1 MQLKSILK
9 SIVSLTFILIQG
21 LSLVTGSE
29 RNATILAGVSKDT
42 LYDMSVADAKIAFTL
57 VLNDILKESGEFVAL
72 GVFQNKLEVEEKLL
86 KGDLDAV
93 FTNTLQYLELEEHLN
108 SNGAYIIQHGPNIK
122 PKFYLI
128 TRRNTGRGSL
138 DELRGKI
145 ISIPKGYAV
154 GNMFLDVLLMRQNY
168 PASKRFFS
176 EIREASDSNSSLVN
190 LFFGKVD
197 AALVTDFSYEVAC
210 ELNPQMRKQLSIVQ
224 VSEPLIHQVVAV
236 REDFSESK
244 LDKIEPYF
252 LNAQRSPNLAQSMNL
267 FRITAIKKLT
277 GNYLTEV
284 RKLRQEFNDLNRRTN
299 SSAISEE
306 GF

>member
-9 SIVSLTFILIQG
+9 SIVRVTFILIQG
-21 LSLVTGSE
+21 LSLVNGSE
-29 RNATILAGVSKDT
+29 RNATILAGISKDT
-42 LYDMSVADAKIAFTL
+42 LYDISVADAKIAFAL
-57 VLNDILKESGEFVAL
+57 VLNDVLKESGEFVAL
-72 GVFQNKLEVEEKLL
+72 DVFQNKLEVEKKLL

-108 SNGAYIIQHGPNIK
+108 SNGTYIIQHGPNIK

-128 TRRNTGRGSL
+128 TKRNAGRDSL
-138 DELRGKI
+138 DELRGKK

-154 GNMFLDVLLMRQNY
+154 GNMFLDVLLMRQNH
-168 PASKRFFS
+168 PVSKRFFS

-210 ELNPQMRKQLSIVQ
+210 ELNPQMRKQLTIIQ

-236 REDFSESK
+236 RDDFSQSK

-252 LNAQRSPNLAQSMNL
+252 LNTQRSPNLAQSMSL
-267 FRITAIKKLT
+267 FRISAIKKLT

-284 RKLRQEFNDLNRRTN
+284 RKLRHEFNHLHHRTN
-299 SSAISEE
+299 SSATH
-306 GF
+306 

>member
-9 SIVSLTFILIQG
+9 SIVSVTFILIQG
-21 LSLVTGSE
+21 LSLVNGSE
-29 RNATILAGVSKDT
+29 RNATILAGISKDT
-42 LYDMSVADAKIAFTL
+42 LYDISVADAKIAFTL

-72 GVFQNKLEVEEKLL
+72 DVFQNKLEVEKKLL

-122 PKFYLI
+122 PKFYLL
-128 TRRNTGRGSL
+128 TRRNAGSDSL
-138 DELRGKI
+138 DELRDKK

-168 PASKRFFS
+168 PVSKRFFS
-176 EIREASDSNSSLVN
+176 EIRVAKDSNSSLVN

-210 ELNPQMRKQLSIVQ
+210 ELNPQMRKQLTIIQ

-236 REDFSESK
+236 RDDFSQSK

-252 LNAQRSPNLAQSMNL
+252 LNTQRSPNLAQSMSL
-267 FRITAIKKLT
+267 FHISAIKKLT

-284 RKLRQEFNDLNRRTN
+284 RKLRHEFNHLHHRTN
-299 SSAISEE
+299 SSATH
-306 GF
+306 